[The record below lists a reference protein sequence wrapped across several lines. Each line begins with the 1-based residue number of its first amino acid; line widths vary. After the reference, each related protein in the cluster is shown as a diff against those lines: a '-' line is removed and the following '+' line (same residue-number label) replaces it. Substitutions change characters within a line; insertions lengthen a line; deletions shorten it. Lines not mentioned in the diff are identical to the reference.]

1 MNVGRFYSRKKFIA
15 VSAGRK
21 MEKVMTTFLM
31 TVTLMMSM
39 FLLQKMFKFHPV
51 KIARVA
57 IQVNKINKIICLI
70 LYTNLDLYL
79 CDGVLTE
86 FSTLI
91 ISKCCYQ

>member
-1 MNVGRFYSRKKFIA
+1 
-15 VSAGRK
+15 
-21 MEKVMTTFLM
+21 MTTFLM

-51 KIARVA
+51 KTARVA

-86 FSTLI
+86 ISTLI
-91 ISKCCYQ
+91 ISKYCYQ